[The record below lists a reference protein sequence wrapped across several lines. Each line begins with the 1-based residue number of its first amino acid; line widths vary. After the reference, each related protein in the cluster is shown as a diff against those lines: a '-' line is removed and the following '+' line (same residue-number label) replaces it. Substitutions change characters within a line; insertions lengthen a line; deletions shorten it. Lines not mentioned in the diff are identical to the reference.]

1 MIVRA
6 KTKQRYRNA
15 LSGYLFILPALGV
28 MCILILYPLYQTFF
42 MSLYEELS
50 AQRLVFVGLK
60 NFKEVLT
67 FDYFPKTLL
76 NTVIWTGGVVV
87 FQFLTGLGVA
97 ALLNTK
103 VRGIGLVSSLV
114 LIPWVTPGVI
124 AAIIWTWLYHPL
136 YGVLNE
142 ILQFLG
148 IVESYKAWLA
158 EPKVALWAIV
168 VAGIWKG
175 FPFSMI
181 MFLAG
186 MKAIPQDLYE
196 AAKVD
201 GANAFARFWYI
212 TVPSLAPIF
221 KITLLL
227 LTIWTFNYFD
237 LVYAMTRGGPGHS
250 TEILATL
257 IYKLAFDHWRFGS
270 ASSLAV
276 IMFLILAIFTSVYVL
291 ILTRRRKEL

>member
-1 MIVRA
+1 
-6 KTKQRYRNA
+6 
-15 LSGYLFILPALGV
+15 
-28 MCILILYPLYQTFF
+28 
-42 MSLYEELS
+42 MSLYAEVSSRE
-50 AQRLVFVGLK
+50 LVFVGLE
-60 NFKEVLT
+60 NFKNILSLE
-67 FDYFPKTLL
+67 YFSKTLL
-76 NTVIWTGGVVV
+76 NTIIWTGGVVAL
-87 FQFLTGLGVA
+87 QFITGLGVA
-97 ALLNTK
+97 ALLNTR

-142 ILQFLG
+142 VLVFLG
-148 IVESYKAWLA
+148 ILKQYKAWLS
-158 EPKVALWAIV
+158 EPQVALWAIV
-168 VAGIWKG
+168 VAGVWKG

-186 MKAIPQDLYE
+186 MKAIPQDIYE

-201 GANAFARFWYI
+201 GAGPFARFWYI
-212 TVPSLAPIF
+212 TIPSLMPIF

-227 LTIWTFNYFD
+227 LVIWTFNYFD

-257 IYKLAFDHWRFGS
+257 IYKLAFDHWRFGA

-276 IMFLILAIFTSVYVL
+276 IMFLILVIFTFVYVW
-291 ILTRRRKEL
+291 ILNRRRKQA